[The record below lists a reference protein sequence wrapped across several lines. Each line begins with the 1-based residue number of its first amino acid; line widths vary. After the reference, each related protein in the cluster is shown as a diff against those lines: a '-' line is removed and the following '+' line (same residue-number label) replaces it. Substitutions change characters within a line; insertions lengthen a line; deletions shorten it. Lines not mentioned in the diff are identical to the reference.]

1 MALKGKK
8 PKNQKVLM
16 KKIFLHRKHKIF
28 RLSAIQFLIV
38 AILSSCSWINKGAVF
53 GSVENYRY
61 EEHYDSAPQV
71 DKGKVATDDA
81 VVTLEKPSK
90 AGNPK
95 SYTIRGKTYRVMK
108 SADGFTQTG
117 EASWYGSK
125 FHGHKTAN
133 GEVYDM
139 YKMTAAHKTLP
150 LPSFVKVTNLANGK
164 TVVVRVNDRGPF
176 HGKRIID
183 LSYAAAKKIGI
194 GGVGKV
200 KIEVLNP
207 LTYNKGNYKMDSD
220 KQAFLQIGAFSKQ
233 NVAEESCKKIN
244 NLGFGCRIIMS
255 DKLYKVQAGGFKD
268 AKSLA
273 LATQDLKKA
282 GWNQAVLV
290 LEAK

>member
-1 MALKGKK
+1 MKDIFSLKK
-8 PKNQKVLM
+8 
-16 KKIFLHRKHKIF
+16 HRLLW
-28 RLSAIQFLIV
+28 LSASQFFAI
-38 AILSSCSWINKGAVF
+38 AILSSCAWLNKGAVF

-61 EEHYDSAPQV
+61 EEHYDSAAGV
-71 DKGKVATDDA
+71 DDKKIATEDA
-81 VVTLEKPSK
+81 LVTLEKPTK

-108 SADGFTQTG
+108 NADGFTQTG

-150 LPSFVKVTNLANGK
+150 LPSFVKVTNLSNGK

-194 GGVGKV
+194 AGVGKV
-200 KIEVLNP
+200 KMEVLNP

-220 KQAFLQIGAFSKQ
+220 KQAFLQIGAYTKQ
-233 NVAEESCKKIN
+233 SSAEGVCKKVKG
-244 NLGFGCRIIMS
+244 LGFGCRIIMS
-255 DKLYKVQAGGFKD
+255 DKLFKVQAGGFSD

-273 LATQDLKKA
+273 LATRDLKKS
-282 GWNQAVLV
+282 GWNRAVLV